1 MFCKYLQEKDK
12 SSSEDQENNRND
24 ENMDSDAPNGEKKA
38 NNDEDQTMDDGLKGP
53 KSVRDVYQRGCG
65 IHCPNKAL
73 IRMKWAEFEES
84 FDNILMSREIL
95 EELIKRHPL
104 LIEATMHLIGKIY
117 CNFQIVENKGGLISE
132 SSSFWFYPPE
142 KCVKSL

>member
-1 MFCKYLQEKDK
+1 
-12 SSSEDQENNRND
+12 
-24 ENMDSDAPNGEKKA
+24 MDSEAPNGEKKA

-117 CNFQIVENKGGLISE
+117 FIVHYGPSMM
-132 SSSFWFYPPE
+132 SQ
-142 KCVKSL
+142 

>member
-24 ENMDSDAPNGEKKA
+24 ENMDSEAPNGEKKS
-38 NNDEDQTMDDGLKGP
+38 NDEDQTMDDGLKGP

-84 FDNILMSREIL
+84 FDNILMAREIL

-104 LIEATMHLIGKIY
+104 LIEATMHLIGK
-117 CNFQIVENKGGLISE
+117 FL
-132 SSSFWFYPPE
+132 SS
-142 KCVKSL
+142 